1 MRCLCYVAIVRERA
15 SPPRLVDIRL
25 SEVSDAELDSVVF
38 QELLVGATGALASLV
53 RVVQQ
58 HLIGRRCSRAVVSAA
73 NVRVSVECGFIAQPA
88 IRRTVQVQNRGQVQP
103 AFLGRNV
110 GDVCQP
116 DLVGPLRG
124 EVPLQEVRGR

>member
-1 MRCLCYVAIVRERA
+1 MLRRYSERE
-15 SPPRLVDIRL
+15 SFPPRLVDIRL

-73 NVRVSVECGFIAQPA
+73 NVRVSVECGFIAQA
-88 IRRTVQVQNRGQVQP
+88 TIRGTVQVQNRGQVQP

-116 DLVGPLRG
+116 DLVGPLCG